1 MSAHHMSGE
10 LESLFLLRVLINAVV
25 VQVDSSCRGKIG
37 NLGPQVGI
45 QEDVAGLQVVV
56 DAGRLG
62 EVVEI
67 VDSIRHI
74 VGNLNPLLP

>member
-1 MSAHHMSGE
+1 MSGE
-10 LESLFLLRVLINAVV
+10 LESLFLLPVLINVVV
-25 VQVDSSCRGKIG
+25 VQVDSYCRAKIG

-56 DAGRLG
+56 DVGRVG

-67 VDSIRHI
+67 VESIRHI